1 LKAQKRPTK
10 VILLVLIIL
19 IPVCCLLG
27 TGIAALALY
36 SNIER
41 EALSAK
47 PPEFGSKPILT
58 PTLEPIEKTAE
69 PSVEQPVVEPAVSPT
84 PGFIAG
90 TPVISTPDP
99 AGDVS
104 SETLLTLESAIV
116 PNNDPLDLARRL
128 ENKQNLVAQLEVQVA
143 SYTEG
148 DRETFWVT
156 NTDTNESSQ
165 VEAALV
171 YISEHVYFWIEE
183 GVSYRERH
191 VKALVDTF
199 EDEIYPTNREFF
211 GSEWTP
217 GVDAD
222 PHLYILYARSLG
234 GPVAGYFSSADEYLP
249 LVTVKSRRAHGKI
262 LISVSVKIADSH
274 AFAPVI
280 TGIARDEFCAVIVY
294 GNRAF

>member
-1 LKAQKRPTK
+1 M
-10 VILLVLIIL
+10 ILLVLIIL
-19 IPVCCLLG
+19 VPVCCLLG

-41 EALSAK
+41 EALSAN
-47 PPEFGSKPILT
+47 PPESGSKPILT
-58 PTLEPIEKTAE
+58 ATQEPIDETAE
-69 PSVEQPVVEPAVSPT
+69 PPVEQPVVEPSVSLT
-84 PGFIAG
+84 PEMDAG
-90 TPVISTPDP
+90 TPVISTSDP
-99 AGDVS
+99 AGGVS
-104 SETLLTLESAIV
+104 NETLLTLESAIV

-128 ENKQNLVAQLEVQVA
+128 ENKQNLTAQLGVQA
-143 SYTEG
+143 GSYTAG
-148 DRETFWVT
+148 DRESFWVT

-171 YISEHVYFWIEE
+171 YISEHVYFWVEE

-191 VKALVDTF
+191 VQALVDTF

-234 GPVAGYFSSADEYLP
+234 GPVAGYF
-249 LVTVKSRRAHGKI
+249 
-262 LISVSVKIADSH
+262 
-274 AFAPVI
+274 
-280 TGIARDEFCAVIVY
+280 
-294 GNRAF
+294 